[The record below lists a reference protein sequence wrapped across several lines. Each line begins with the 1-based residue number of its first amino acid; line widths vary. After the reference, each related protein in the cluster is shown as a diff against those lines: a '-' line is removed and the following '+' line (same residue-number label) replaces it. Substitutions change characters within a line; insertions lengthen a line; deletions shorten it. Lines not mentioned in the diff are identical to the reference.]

1 MKQAESLKS
10 SQGRDATDSKASA
23 AAGKPQ
29 HRGAAGLYVV
39 ATPIG
44 HARDISLR
52 ALEIL
57 AAADLIVC
65 EDTRVTAKL
74 LAIHGISRPL
84 AAYNDHNAARE
95 RPRLLGKLKRGDCIA
110 LVSDAGTPLVSDPGF
125 KLVRAAIE
133 EGIAIH
139 AVPGASAALTGLVLS
154 GLPSDRFLFAGFLSS
169 RAGERAAVLE
179 ELKSLRATLIFFESA
194 QRLADSLAA
203 MTEILGPRSAAVT
216 REMTKLHE
224 DVRRGTLADL
234 AAHYAKADTPKG
246 EVTLLIGPPHEAET
260 NFAAIDAALDA
271 ALPFMP
277 LKAAADMI
285 AGLLAM
291 PRKQILCARGLE
303 KKKND
308 LNRPTRNWPPKS
320 AATAPKV
327 LPRLGVSAAQ
337 GPSHPGKAGQD
348 PRGRD

>member
-1 MKQAESLKS
+1 MSQKKS
-10 SQGRDATDSKASA
+10 SKSSHNSALARESGDSKVSA

-29 HRGAAGLYVV
+29 QGGELVAGLYVT

-44 HARDISLR
+44 HAQDVSLR
-52 ALEIL
+52 ALQVL
-57 AAADLIVC
+57 RAADLIAC

-84 AAYNDHNAARE
+84 TAYNDHNAERE
-95 RPRLLGKLKRGDCIA
+95 RPRLLGKLKHGERIA

-133 EGIAIH
+133 EGIAVH
-139 AVPGASAALTGLVLS
+139 AVPGASAVLTGLMLS
-154 GLPSDRFLFAGFLSS
+154 GLPSDRFLFAGFLSAK
-169 RAGERAAVLE
+169 AGERDAVLE
-179 ELKSLRATLIFFESA
+179 ELKALRSTLILFESA
-194 QRLADSLAA
+194 QRLAETLGA
-203 MTEILGPRSAAVT
+203 MTRILGQRSAVVA

-234 AAHYAKADTPKG
+234 QAHYEKADTPKG
-246 EVTLLIGPPHEAET
+246 EVTLLVGPPHKAEV

-285 AGLLAM
+285 AALLDM
-291 PRKQILCARGLE
+291 PRKEIYARGLE
-303 KKKND
+303 KKND
-308 LNRPTRNWPPKS
+308 QSR
-320 AATAPKV
+320 
-327 LPRLGVSAAQ
+327 
-337 GPSHPGKAGQD
+337 
-348 PRGRD
+348 